1 MAKVKKNS
9 KDTFGGICT
18 DLHFASRVRYGIA
31 KLQKMFPAFPKT
43 TVNRQMKKP
52 TGHILIGKKKSNPG
66 APKRLKKP

>member
-1 MAKVKKNS
+1 MEVS
-9 KDTFGGICT
+9 VQICI
-18 DLHFASRVRYGIA
+18 LHQECGYGIA

-66 APKRLKKP
+66 APKRLKNPEMNNRSEKYE